1 MKGGSTDPVKEI
13 GPGKYNPS
21 FMDTKKT
28 FSIKEDPKGRF
39 GDSK

>member
-1 MKGGSTDPVKEI
+1 MGGGSTDPVKEI

-21 FMDTKKT
+21 LMETKKT

-39 GDSK
+39 GDNK